1 MEADFVRDAATVR
14 PRSRL
19 PGTTDGG
26 PDLSGKAE
34 ESQARP
40 PLGVLF
46 SVVVVDLVG
55 FGIVV
60 PILPF
65 WAERFGASGAWLG
78 ILLASHAAAQF
89 AFAPVWGK
97 LSDRVGRRP
106 VMLVTIAGT
115 SVALAFLGM
124 ADSLAQILIARLLA
138 GVFGSNISVATAYLT
153 DVTDEADRTRW
164 MGMIGASFAVGFTL
178 GPPIGG
184 VLAEW
189 GYGTPMYAAAGMAA
203 LNFVWAAARLREP
216 ERRTDRPE
224 PDLTSRLDVLKAP
237 AIGRVC
243 LTYFLFSL
251 AVTQLE
257 TIFALLMLHKFGYG
271 PFGVAMVMLGMAVV
285 MGGIQGGG
293 MKRLSERYPERSL
306 VLAGLTC
313 MTIAFV
319 LVPLPET
326 VAWLLIPLGIAAVGR
341 GISQPPMMSLVSLLA
356 DEGSRGLVMG
366 VFQSTASAARIVG
379 PIAAGLLYDQG
390 AAYPFWAAAAL
401 TASGVILALGVPARA
416 SEASAA

>member
-1 MEADFVRDAATVR
+1 M
-14 PRSRL
+14 
-19 PGTTDGG
+19 
-26 PDLSGKAE
+26 SGKAE

>member
-1 MEADFVRDAATVR
+1 M
-14 PRSRL
+14 
-19 PGTTDGG
+19 
-26 PDLSGKAE
+26 SGKAE

-97 LSDRVGRRP
+97 LSDRIGRRP

-390 AAYPFWAAAAL
+390 AAYPFWAAAGL

-416 SEASAA
+416 SEAPAA

>member
-1 MEADFVRDAATVR
+1 M
-14 PRSRL
+14 
-19 PGTTDGG
+19 
-26 PDLSGKAE
+26 SGKTE

-40 PLGVLF
+40 ALGVLF
-46 SVVVVDLVG
+46 SVIVVDLIG

-65 WAERFGASGAWLG
+65 WAERYGATGAWLG
-78 ILLASHAAAQF
+78 ILLAGHAAAQF

-97 LSDRVGRRP
+97 LSDRIGRRP

-115 SVALAFLGM
+115 SVALAFLGV
-124 ADSLAQILIARLLA
+124 ADTLWQILAARLLA

-184 VLAEW
+184 LLSEF
-189 GYGTPMYAAAGMAA
+189 GQGTPMFVAAGMAG
-203 LNFVWAAARLREP
+203 LNFLWAAARLREP
-216 ERRTDRPE
+216 DRREDQPQ
-224 PDLTSRLDVLKAP
+224 PDLTSRFDVLRAP
-237 AIGRVC
+237 VIGRVC
-243 LTYFLFSL
+243 FVYFLFSL

-257 TIFALLMLHKFGYG
+257 TIFALLMMHRFGYG
-271 PFGVAMVMLGMAVV
+271 PLGVAMVMLGMAIL

-293 MKRLSERYPERSL
+293 MKRLSERYRERSL
-306 VLAGLTC
+306 VLTGLAL
-313 MTIAFV
+313 MTAAYVFIP
-319 LVPLPET
+319 VPHS
-326 VAWLLIPLGIAAVGR
+326 VAWLLVPLGIAAIGR
-341 GISQPPMMSLVSLLA
+341 GISQPPMMSLVSLAA

-379 PIAAGLLYDQG
+379 PIAAGLLYDLD
-390 AAYPFWAAAAL
+390 AAFPFWTAAVLTATGVAL
-401 TASGVILALGVPARA
+401 TIGVPRQLAN
-416 SEASAA
+416 EA

>member
-1 MEADFVRDAATVR
+1 M
-14 PRSRL
+14 
-19 PGTTDGG
+19 
-26 PDLSGKAE
+26 SGKTG
-34 ESQARP
+34 ESQAHP
-40 PLGVLF
+40 ALGVLF
-46 SVVVVDLVG
+46 SVVVVDLIG

-65 WAERFGASGAWLG
+65 WAERYGANGFWLG
-78 ILLASHAAAQF
+78 ALVAGYAAAQF
-89 AFAPVWGK
+89 AFAPIWGK
-97 LSDRVGRRP
+97 LSDRIGRRP

-115 SVALAFLGM
+115 SVALASLGM
-124 ADSLAQILIARLLA
+124 AESLWQILAARLLA

-189 GYGTPMYAAAGMAA
+189 GYGTPMFVAAGMAGV
-203 LNFVWAAARLREP
+203 NFLWAALRLREP
-216 ERRTDRPE
+216 ARHAEDPPE
-224 PDLTSRLDVLKAP
+224 PDLTSRLQVLRAP
-237 AIGRVC
+237 VIGRVC

-257 TIFALLMLHKFGYG
+257 TIFALMMLHRFGYG
-271 PFGVAMVMLGMAVV
+271 PLGVALVMLGMAIL

-306 VLAGLTC
+306 VLTGLAL
-313 MTIAFV
+313 MTAAFAFV
-319 LVPLPET
+319 PVPST
-326 VAWLLIPLGIAAVGR
+326 VAWLAVPLAIAAVGR
-341 GISQPPMMSLVSLLA
+341 GIAQPPMMSLVSLAA

-366 VFQSTASAARIVG
+366 VFQSSAAGARIVG
-379 PIAAGLLYDQG
+379 PIAAGLLYDRG
-390 AAYPFWAAAAL
+390 AAWPFWAAAAL
-401 TASGVILALGVPARA
+401 TAAGGVLAIGVPRPNAPA
-416 SEASAA
+416 KAPSEA

>member
-1 MEADFVRDAATVR
+1 M
-14 PRSRL
+14 
-19 PGTTDGG
+19 
-26 PDLSGKAE
+26 SGKAE

-89 AFAPVWGK
+89 AFAPVWGR
-97 LSDRVGRRP
+97 LSDRIGRRS

-313 MTIAFV
+313 MTIAFL
-319 LVPLPET
+319 LVPLPDT
-326 VAWLLIPLGIAAVGR
+326 VAWLLVPLGIAAVGR

-390 AAYPFWAAAAL
+390 AAYPFWAAAGL

-416 SEASAA
+416 NEASAA

>member
-1 MEADFVRDAATVR
+1 M
-14 PRSRL
+14 
-19 PGTTDGG
+19 
-26 PDLSGKAE
+26 SGKAE
-34 ESQARP
+34 ESQAQP
-40 PLGVLF
+40 ALSVLF
-46 SVVVVDLVG
+46 SVVVVDLIG

-65 WAERFGASGAWLG
+65 WAERYGATGAWLG
-78 ILLASHAAAQF
+78 VLLASHAAAQF

-97 LSDRVGRRP
+97 LSDRIGRRP

-124 ADSLAQILIARLLA
+124 ADSLGQILAARLLA

-153 DVTDEADRTRW
+153 DVTDEAERTRW

-184 VLAEW
+184 LLAEW
-189 GYGTPMYAAAGMAA
+189 GYGTPMFFAAGMAA
-203 LNFVWAAARLREP
+203 LNFVWAAVRLREP
-216 ERRTDRPE
+216 ERHADQPE
-224 PDLTSRLDVLKAP
+224 PDLTSRLQVLRAP
-237 AIGRVC
+237 VIGRVC

-257 TIFALLMLHKFGYG
+257 TIFALLMAHRYGYG
-271 PFGVAMVMLGMAVV
+271 PLGVAMVMLGMAII

-306 VLAGLTC
+306 VLTGLAL
-313 MTIAFV
+313 MTTAFALIPFPDTV
-319 LVPLPET
+319 VWLTVPL
-326 VAWLLIPLGIAAVGR
+326 AIAAVGR
-341 GISQPPMMSLVSLLA
+341 GIAQPPMMSLVSLA
-356 DEGSRGLVMG
+356 SDEGSRGLVMG

-379 PIAAGLLYDQG
+379 PIAAGLLYDLGMQW
-390 AAYPFWAAAAL
+390 PFWTAATL
-401 TASGVILALGVPARA
+401 TAGGVALAIGVPRPGVVRPATGDA
-416 SEASAA
+416 

>member
-1 MEADFVRDAATVR
+1 M
-14 PRSRL
+14 
-19 PGTTDGG
+19 
-26 PDLSGKAE
+26 SGKAE

-97 LSDRVGRRP
+97 LSDRIGRRP

-313 MTIAFV
+313 MTIAFL

-326 VAWLLIPLGIAAVGR
+326 VAWLLVPLGIAAVGR

-390 AAYPFWAAAAL
+390 AAYPFWAAAGL

-416 SEASAA
+416 NEASAA